1 MVLIGKKTQVS
12 TIQNCLLRN
21 CRLEGM
27 KCRFTCPLNNKNGK
41 KDCLLLPIS
50 NLIPALLIFQ
60 CNDGKYPRLSI
71 QYPTWKL

>member
-1 MVLIGKKTQVS
+1 VPI
-12 TIQNCLLRN
+12 N
-21 CRLEGM
+21 
-27 KCRFTCPLNNKNGK
+27 LNNKNGK

-71 QYPTWKL
+71 QYPHMETLKQNEV